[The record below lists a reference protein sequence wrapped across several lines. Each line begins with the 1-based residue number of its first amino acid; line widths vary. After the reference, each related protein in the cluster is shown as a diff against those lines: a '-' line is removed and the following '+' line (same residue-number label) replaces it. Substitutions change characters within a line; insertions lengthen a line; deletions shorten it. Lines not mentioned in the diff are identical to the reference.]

1 LLTGSKKSIDRKSL
15 VLIKL
20 KIYEMMRKPFIASEA
35 CQANVSL
42 EAINKALKFLK
53 SPYTSNNFQNVR

>member
-1 LLTGSKKSIDRKSL
+1 